1 MVTEPARPVV
11 VLLPSTLLGPA
22 VWEPVAADL
31 RRRGHEVLVPPT
43 HLGVNRPEDVLGQ
56 LRQDVPDDRPV
67 VLVPHSNVGLYAA
80 ALAAERTVA
89 AIVFVDARL
98 PSGEPTTAT
107 APPEFRK
114 HLASLVE
121 PDGLLPG
128 WTHWW
133 PEEEVAALFPDAATR
148 AAVES
153 EQSRL
158 PLAYFEAAVPSPSG
172 WRAVPAAYLAFG
184 EGYARE
190 RAEAERRGW
199 PTRTLDGGH
208 LHMLVDPDGVAEVL
222 VGLLDE
228 LVP

>member
-1 MVTEPARPVV
+1 VAAEPARPVV

-22 VWEPVAADL
+22 VWGPVAADL

-43 HLGVNRPEDVLGQ
+43 HLGVQSPEDVLVQ
-56 LRQDVPDDRPV
+56 LRREVPADRPV
-67 VLVPHSNVGLYAA
+67 ALVPHSNAGLYVAA
-80 ALAAERTVA
+80 VAAERAVT
-89 AIVFVDARL
+89 AIVFVDATL
-98 PSGEPTTAT
+98 PSDDPATAT
-107 APPEFRK
+107 APPELRE

-133 PEEEVAALFPDAATR
+133 PEDEVAVLFPDAATR
-148 AAVES
+148 AAVEA

-158 PLAYFEAAVPSPSG
+158 PFAYFDAAVPSPSG
-172 WRAVPAAYLAFG
+172 WQAVPAAYLAFG
-184 EGYARE
+184 ETYGPE

-208 LHMLVDPDGVAEVL
+208 LHMLVDPEGVTDVL

-228 LVP
+228 LVS